1 MGFVVVG
8 TAVVSF
14 ETPHTNEKVEAHVH
28 EHLPSCREE
37 LGLCWQTSSYYFNMY
52 FNHLP
57 QVVPPLP
64 YLNEYALRNLYGN
77 VIQEEGGVGGWKPL
91 LWNAKAERTH

>member
-1 MGFVVVG
+1 MKKWKLMFMSTSLHVG
-8 TAVVSF
+8 RNWAYADIHPLTIS
-14 ETPHTNEKVEAHVH
+14 TYM
-28 EHLPSCREE
+28 LR
-37 LGLCWQTSSYYFNMY
+37 
-52 FNHLP
+52 P